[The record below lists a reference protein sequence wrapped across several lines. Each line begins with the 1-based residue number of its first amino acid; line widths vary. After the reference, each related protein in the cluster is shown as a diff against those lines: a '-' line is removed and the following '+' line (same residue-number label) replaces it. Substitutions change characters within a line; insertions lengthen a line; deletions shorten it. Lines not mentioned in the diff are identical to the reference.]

1 MSKTEIPEDIAELA
15 RKVGKQFKSE
25 QDLADFSRL
34 LKKMAVEA
42 ALGAEIDEH
51 LGYDKHDPKGRG
63 SGNSRNGYS
72 SKTLKGDHGEVEI
85 DTPRDRSGT
94 FESQLVRKG
103 QTRLTQFDDQ
113 ILSLYAKGMST
124 RDIVATFKEMYD
136 ADVSATL
143 ISRVTDAVLDQVLE
157 WQSRPLDDLYP
168 IVYLD
173 WHRAQDS
180 PGQARDQQGYLCGP
194 WGSIWRARRS
204 CWGCGWPR
212 PRAPSSGCRC

>member
-1 MSKTEIPEDIAELA
+1 MSKTKIPEDIAALV

-42 ALGAEIDEH
+42 ALGAEVDDH
-51 LGYDKHDPKGRG
+51 LGYAKHEFKGRG

-85 DTPRDRSGT
+85 DVPRDRNGS
-94 FESQLVRKG
+94 FEPRLICKG
-103 QTRLTQFDDQ
+103 QTRMTQFDEQ
-113 ILSLYAKGMST
+113 ILALYSRGMST

-143 ISRVTDAVLDQVLE
+143 ISKVTDAGTMKWLDEL
-157 WQSRPLDDLYP
+157 
-168 IVYLD
+168 
-173 WHRAQDS
+173 
-180 PGQARDQQGYLCGP
+180 
-194 WGSIWRARRS
+194 
-204 CWGCGWPR
+204 
-212 PRAPSSGCRC
+212 